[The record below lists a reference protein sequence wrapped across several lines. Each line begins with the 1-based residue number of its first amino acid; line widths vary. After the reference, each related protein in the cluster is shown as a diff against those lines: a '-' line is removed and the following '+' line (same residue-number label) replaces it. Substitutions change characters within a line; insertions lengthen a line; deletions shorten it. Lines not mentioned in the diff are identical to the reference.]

1 MNVWAK
7 LIMEQNYVELARY
20 VDRPELIHGVIQ
32 LFGQQLQVFRQLNR
46 EQLMQALRD
55 LHWLS
60 GEDGD
65 WHLTTA
71 AYAVLVAA
79 MLGKIGREAPC
90 AEYVAKMAEN
100 VILEKMGGFPMAAIG
115 FWRMHR
121 SAKPYCPRSL
131 RPRKSMA
138 E

>member
-79 MLGKIGREAPC
+79 MLGEIGREAPC

-100 VILEKMGGFPMAAIG
+100 VILEKNGGLSYGGNRILADASVCEAVLP
-115 FWRMHR
+115 
-121 SAKPYCPRSL
+121 
-131 RPRKSMA
+131 A
-138 E
+138 EPETEKING

>member
-100 VILEKMGGFPMAAIG
+100 VILEKNRGLSYGGNRILADASVCEAVLP
-115 FWRMHR
+115 
-121 SAKPYCPRSL
+121 
-131 RPRKSMA
+131 A
-138 E
+138 EPEAEKING

>member
-20 VDRPELIHGVIQ
+20 VDHPELIHGVIQ

-100 VILEKMGGFPMAAIG
+100 VILGKNGGLSYGGNRILADASVCEAVLPAEPEAEKIDG
-115 FWRMHR
+115 
-121 SAKPYCPRSL
+121 
-131 RPRKSMA
+131 
-138 E
+138 

>member
-20 VDRPELIHGVIQ
+20 VDRPELIHGVDR
-32 LFGQQLQVFRQLNR
+32 LFGEQLQAFRRLSQ
-46 EQLMQALRD
+46 EQLAQALRD

-65 WHLTTA
+65 WHLTAA

-79 MLGKIGREAPC
+79 MLGKTGEEDPC
-90 AEYVAKMAEN
+90 AAYVARMAEN
-100 VILEKMGGFPMAAIG
+100 VILGKDGELSYGGNRILADASVCGAVLSAGAESEKIDG
-115 FWRMHR
+115 
-121 SAKPYCPRSL
+121 
-131 RPRKSMA
+131 
-138 E
+138 